1 MEEEMSTYTFII
13 ESEVCNTGFEIGLG
27 FFSKVFPV
35 QGCVQWCFTAV
46 FFTLWQSLGHLTSPF
61 PITLYML

>member
-1 MEEEMSTYTFII
+1 MLKDGVFVKKDEERLMEEEMSTYTFII

-46 FFTLWQSLGHLTSPF
+46 FFTL
-61 PITLYML
+61 

>member
-1 MEEEMSTYTFII
+1 MLKDGVFVKKDEERLMEEEMSTYTFII

-46 FFTLWQSLGHLTSPF
+46 FCTL
-61 PITLYML
+61 